1 MKKLYA
7 PWRADYT
14 TGSAHKNHENQVQD
28 ECVFC
33 KQIQS
38 GENEKHFILKRFDHH
53 MVILNLYPYNAG
65 HLLIISLE
73 HQATLSELSAESR
86 TELIELSTLCVEIV
100 KEALGAHG
108 INVGLNL
115 GKAAGAGIPS
125 HIHTHVLPRFLGDTN
140 FMPTL
145 AETKVISFDLHAIYQ
160 KLKPYFERIEYRQ

>member
-14 TGSAHKNHENQVQD
+14 TGSAHKNNENQAQD

-33 KQIQS
+33 KQIHS
-38 GENEKHFILKRFDHH
+38 EEDEKHFILKRFDHH

-73 HQATLSELSAESR
+73 HQATLSRLSAESR
-86 TELIELSTLCVEIV
+86 TELIELTTLCVEIL
-100 KEALGAHG
+100 KQALGAHG

-145 AETKVISFDLHAIYQ
+145 AETKVISFDLHTIYQ